1 LYVSDGTM
9 ETGYSVMSAKSA
21 ADRVLRVVRGL
32 RKGLSH
38 LVARVVALRTAVRAD
53 KFRVAQRLRLALPL
67 YVRHLEAPLRNYVAQ
82 LFEVSGLWVR
92 NLGDRRRTK
101 RSTLQIIRR
110 IISRLKV
117 PANAVAADTR
127 RVRTSEVL
135 ASSLTYTS

>member
-1 LYVSDGTM
+1 MLTILYANSGTM
-9 ETGYSVMSAKSA
+9 EIGYGVMGARSA
-21 ADRVLRVVRGL
+21 ADRVLGVVRGL

-53 KFRVAQRLRLALPL
+53 EFRVAQRVRLALPL
-67 YVRHLEAPLRNYVAQ
+67 YVRHLEAPLRNHVAQ

-110 IISRLKV
+110 IISRIKLPQTV
-117 PANAVAADTR
+117 LVDDAR
-127 RVRTSEVL
+127 LSSL
-135 ASSLTYTS
+135 AS